1 MLLNGEHAVCAR
13 CEPAA
18 NELLQAHFAKL
29 QCSID
34 VVAGER
40 RRLADPYQ
48 AAFIGRGEASGS
60 AERRL
65 EVWRDLSAPLVAD
78 LEAWMRAGKSRA
90 ASLATD
96 TAQLSALGSRLSALL
111 FMESTRLSKTIE
123 RIRNPPLSDPCQAPH
138 RPGHRPGCSL
148 ERSGAAVRAS

>member
-65 EVWRDLSAPLVAD
+65 EVWRDLSAPLVAEPLVAD
-78 LEAWMRAGKSRA
+78 LEAWMRTQRAGLSRHASVAKAVDCMLKRWDAGIGKSWFRVDM
-90 ASLATD
+90 SPP
-96 TAQLSALGSRLSALL
+96 RLSP
-111 FMESTRLSKTIE
+111 
-123 RIRNPPLSDPCQAPH
+123 IR
-138 RPGHRPGCSL
+138 
-148 ERSGAAVRAS
+148 

>member
-96 TAQLSALGSRLSALL
+96 TAQLSALGSQLSYLWSQQDSPRPSNAS
-111 FMESTRLSKTIE
+111 EI
-123 RIRNPPLSDPCQAPH
+123 PL
-138 RPGHRPGCSL
+138 
-148 ERSGAAVRAS
+148 